1 MTPLRSPR
9 LRPQVALSK
18 AETDFDLVTDPLSFY
33 QNVSPSKDLRDAS
46 NEAEVLVRDYSV
58 DSSMRLDVFK
68 AKQAAE
74 ENIKKS
80 GKKLSDEEARLVE
93 KMILDGTRA
102 GLALPEEKRKELAA
116 LQKEVSQVS
125 LEFSVR
131 SLDVLLAVFIA
142 EVYNVEKFQRGEGMT
157 NETSRYPFP
166 DSLFIGYHLIHQRRA
181 QRCPRRCHLRL
192 WKARGERTTALR
204 CYLQDTR
211 YLPRCK
217 QTHI

>member
-1 MTPLRSPR
+1 MIRSIGLVTPFRSSR
-9 LRPQVALSK
+9 FHLQVALSK

-33 QNVSPSKDLRDAS
+33 QNVSPSKELRDAS

-74 ENIKKS
+74 ENIKNS

-131 SLDVLLAVFIA
+131 SL
-142 EVYNVEKFQRGEGMT
+142 EVSLTIFVAQVHGTEKLQRREGMT
-157 NETSRYPFP
+157 HSGLRS
-166 DSLFIGYHLIHQRRA
+166 SL
-181 QRCPRRCHLRL
+181 
-192 WKARGERTTALR
+192 
-204 CYLQDTR
+204 
-211 YLPRCK
+211 
-217 QTHI
+217 